1 MILDLDGYHIWLE
14 QLLKMLKRIP
24 ASQFSNISAPD
35 QFKVVRSNFALAS
48 GWERRMNDF
57 GRFYYVNYNT
67 QSTTWKHPVR
77 QCLEV
82 WESDEI
88 RQGNWMLREA
98 PKPESKHAFTVHFLS
113 KNAPIPYNMSMYRI
127 EYNST
132 QTRDESWASKSTLAD
147 DEKASLFDEA
157 MARILSL

>member
-1 MILDLDGYHIWLE
+1 MILDLDGYHIWPE
-14 QLLKMLKRIP
+14 QRFEMLKRIP
-24 ASQFSNISAPD
+24 ASKFSNISAPD
-35 QFKVVRSNFALAS
+35 QFKVVRSNFALPS

-57 GRFYYVNYNT
+57 GRFYYVNHNT

-77 QCLEV
+77 QCLEA

-88 RQGNWMLREA
+88 GQGKWMLKEV
-98 PKPESKHAFTVHFLS
+98 PKPESKHAFTVHFRS
-113 KNAPIPYNMSMYRI
+113 KNAPIPHNMSKYRI

-132 QTRDESWASKSTLAD
+132 QTRDESGASKSTLAD
-147 DEKASLFDEA
+147 DEKASSFDEA